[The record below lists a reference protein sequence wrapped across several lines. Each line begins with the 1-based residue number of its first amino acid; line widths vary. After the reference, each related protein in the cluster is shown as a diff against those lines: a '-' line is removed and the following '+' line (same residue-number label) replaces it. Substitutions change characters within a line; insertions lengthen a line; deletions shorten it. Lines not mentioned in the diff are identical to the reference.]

1 MTTDT
6 RDRIQKVLQ
15 KNFAGLDLSESIA
28 RQLSSIDLVTLVSY
42 LEDEF
47 KITVHA
53 VEFDQ
58 DIFSTVEGMTN
69 FVDEKKLKL

>member
-6 RDRIQKVLQ
+6 RARIQKVLQ
-15 KNFAGLDLSESIA
+15 KHFAGLNFSESIA

-58 DIFSTVEGMTN
+58 DIFASIEGITA
-69 FVDEKKLKL
+69 FVDSKLKT